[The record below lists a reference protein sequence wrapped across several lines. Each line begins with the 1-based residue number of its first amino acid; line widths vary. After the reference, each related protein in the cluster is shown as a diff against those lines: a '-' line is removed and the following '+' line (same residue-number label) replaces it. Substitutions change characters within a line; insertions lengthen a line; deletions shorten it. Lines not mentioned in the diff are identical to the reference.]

1 MAYKRKTK
9 EELQQEV
16 TQLMGQ
22 MDTAI
27 QDYVADPDK
36 MKELLQFM
44 STFHTYSANNQ
55 LLIQTQYPGATCV
68 ASYKQFQDRGFSVQ
82 KGEKGIRIYRPN
94 TVRLFQTS
102 GQEWKLVSQ
111 ATPTEKKQI
120 QRGDVLTKRVQHFK
134 LTSVFDISQTNAQP
148 EDVPDLLPNRP
159 ERFET
164 EEDIE
169 IFNAALRELS
179 EEKGIQVY
187 SFDEVASLNI
197 RLGAAKGAYVQSET
211 GEQMIVI
218 KADPTTTDYAHT
230 LIHEMAHAHMHH
242 GSQQDHLMTEDK
254 EYQAEMAAYVVSEHF
269 GLDTWDFSEAYIANW
284 TQNGQQLENARELLK
299 RVGEFSHQLIPEV
312 AEKKEAILE
321 REEAE
326 EWERS
331 H

>member
-27 QDYVADPDK
+27 QDYTADPDK

-44 STFHTYSANNQ
+44 SSFYTYSPNNQ
-55 LLIQTQYPGATCV
+55 LLIQTQHPGATCV

-82 KGEKGIRIYRPN
+82 KGQKGIRIYRPN
-94 TVRLFQTS
+94 TVTLFQTS
-102 GQEWKLVSQ
+102 GQDWKPISQ
-111 ATPTEKKQI
+111 ATVEEKKQI
-120 QRGDVLTKRVQHFK
+120 QRKEAKTKTVQHFK
-134 LTSVFDISQTNAQP
+134 LTSVFDISQTNAKP

-169 IFNAALRELS
+169 VFNAALRELS
-179 EEKGIQVY
+179 EEKGIPVY
-187 SFDEVASLNI
+187 SFDEVSSLNI
-197 RLGAAKGAYVQSET
+197 RLGAAKGACVQTKT
-211 GEQMIVI
+211 GRQMIVI
-218 KADPTTTDYAHT
+218 KADSTTTEYAHT
-230 LIHEMAHAHMHH
+230 LIHELAHAHMHH
-242 GSQQDHLMTEDK
+242 GIQQDHLRTEEK

-284 TQNGQQLENARELLK
+284 TKNGQRLENAKELLK
-299 RVGEFSHQLIPEV
+299 SVGEFSHQIIPEIV
-312 AEKKEAILE
+312 EKKEAILE
-321 REEAE
+321 REESE
-326 EWERS
+326 EWEKS
-331 H
+331 L